1 MLEIKLFLGFPFD
14 IKIISRFKYL
24 IVKNIDV
31 LNSKPYKLIILDCDN
46 TLWGGVLDEKGLHGI
61 KYNEDGIGKA
71 FREFQ
76 SELKKLKDKGFLL
89 SISSKNNSEK
99 VWEVMQKR
107 NMVLSKKTLFF
118 QK

>member
-1 MLEIKLFLGFPFD
+1 MGFPFD

-24 IVKNIDV
+24 IVKNIDI

-99 VWEVMQKR
+99 VWEVMQKEIW
-107 NMVLSKKTLFF
+107 SYQKKTLFF